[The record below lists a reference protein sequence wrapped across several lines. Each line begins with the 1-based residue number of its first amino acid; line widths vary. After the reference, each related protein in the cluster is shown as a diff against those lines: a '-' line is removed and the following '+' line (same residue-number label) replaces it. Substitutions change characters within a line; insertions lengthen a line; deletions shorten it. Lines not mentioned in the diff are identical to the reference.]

1 VLVAALFP
9 DGVELV
15 EENHAPARPHV
26 FHEASQSNS
35 GFAQVASDH
44 TVVPNDQQWQS
55 ELTCDCFCQRRFPV
69 ARRASKENSMS
80 RLDRVRTKEIGPLLF
95 LDKLCARRGYVF
107 RQNEIRQHPF
117 RAPLVV
123 RPDRRIGG
131 RSARIVDSAREVLGE
146 SIGDDVML
154 PLTLL
159 RNHRLDRAT
168 KADLVPKGPG
178 TDEVEEQV

>member
-1 VLVAALFP
+1 
-9 DGVELV
+9 
-15 EENHAPARPHV
+15 V
-26 FHEASQSNS
+26 FHKASESHS
-35 GFAQVASDH
+35 GFAQVTSDH
-44 TVVPNDQQWQS
+44 SVVPNDQQWQS
-55 ELTCDCFCQRRFPV
+55 ELTCDCFRERRFPV
-69 ARRASKENSMS
+69 TRRASKEHSVS
-80 RLDRVRTKEIGPLLF
+80 RLDRVRTKKVGPLLF
-95 LDKLCARRGYVF
+95 LDKLRARRGYVF

-168 KADLVPKGPG
+168 KADLVPEGPG